1 MFETLWPICLLILI
15 IVWPLDSYMKYKN
28 KKAYKIYLDQL
39 RQSNINQIDQMNGR
53 QFEEY
58 LSSLYQS
65 LGYQAEI
72 TKGSGD
78 FGADLILKN
87 NNETI
92 IVQAKR
98 YSNKVSIKAVQEIV
112 AAKGY
117 YNANHAWVVTNNYFT
132 APAHKLA
139 DANNVLLINRDLL
152 IKLSAQVNQEK
163 ATTRIEKYQSN

>member
-65 LGYQAEI
+65 LGYQAEV

-87 NNETI
+87 
-92 IVQAKR
+92 K
-98 YSNKVSIKAVQEIV
+98 
-112 AAKGY
+112 
-117 YNANHAWVVTNNYFT
+117 
-132 APAHKLA
+132 
-139 DANNVLLINRDLL
+139 
-152 IKLSAQVNQEK
+152 
-163 ATTRIEKYQSN
+163 